1 MCIHDQCDTIL
12 VSVDQ
17 RIIMPRS
24 PPLRAQQTVQSEHQ
38 HYQPRNFPKPVPGQ
52 ATRQPGRARPGE
64 RRGQWGQRRAGSPR
78 VECGHCSGDREPL
91 TRPAALIRHGQALAE
106 REKSE
111 GTNPG
116 DEAAAAAK
124 GEPSAAPAGASPAR
138 LIVNSHMINLSA

>member
-1 MCIHDQCDTIL
+1 
-12 VSVDQ
+12 
-17 RIIMPRS
+17 MPNKPFS
-24 PPLRAQQTVQSEHQ
+24 QNTNITSLETFQNQFLAKPPGSQAE
-38 HYQPRNFPKPVPGQ
+38 PGQ
-52 ATRQPGRARPGE
+52 GRGVASGD
-64 RRGQWGQRRAGSPR
+64 QSRAGSLR

-106 REKSE
+106 REETE

>member
-1 MCIHDQCDTIL
+1 MPNKPFSQNTNITSLETFQNQFLAKPPGSQAESGQGRGVASGDQ
-12 VSVDQ
+12 S
-17 RIIMPRS
+17 
-24 PPLRAQQTVQSEHQ
+24 
-38 HYQPRNFPKPVPGQ
+38 
-52 ATRQPGRARPGE
+52 
-64 RRGQWGQRRAGSPR
+64 RAGSLR

-91 TRPAALIRHGQALAE
+91 TRPAALIRHGQAWRREE
-106 REKSE
+106 REESE